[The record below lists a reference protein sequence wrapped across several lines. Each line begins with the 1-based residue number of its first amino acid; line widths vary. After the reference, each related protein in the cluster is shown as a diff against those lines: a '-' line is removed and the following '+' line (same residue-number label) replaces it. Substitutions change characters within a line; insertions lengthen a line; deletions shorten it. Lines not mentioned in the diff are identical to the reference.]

1 MAKYVLDSNC
11 YIDATKNAEDQAA
24 LEHFVTWAAPQLYLS
39 TVVAAELR
47 AGARSPADRLRLEE
61 LVLRLFVRRQRIITP
76 TAAAWDALG
85 HTLATLGNRP
95 GLEPQLVRRGF
106 AFDILLASSAR
117 KAGAAVVTRN
127 RRNMERTAPSSR
139 STFSRPTPS
148 ARRCGMTR
156 PCCWRGPHPGR
167 PPPDMLL

>member
-1 MAKYVLDSNC
+1 M
-11 YIDATKNAEDQAA
+11 
-24 LEHFVTWAAPQLYLS
+24 TWAAPQLYLS

-127 RRNMERTAPSSR
+127 RRNMERIRTVFAFDFLAPYPE
-139 STFSRPTPS
+139 RP
-148 ARRCGMTR
+148 
-156 PCCWRGPHPGR
+156 
-167 PPPDMLL
+167 